1 MEVDDDMRIRLLRPS
16 FSKGKTSSRKNA
28 AADKD
33 VYIAIQMKLKYV
45 NSEIKKKIEMDENS
59 NFQQRFMNAAKRATS
74 LKELVN

>member
-1 MEVDDDMRIRLLRPS
+1 
-16 FSKGKTSSRKNA
+16 
-28 AADKD
+28 
-33 VYIAIQMKLKYV
+33 MKLKYV

>member
-1 MEVDDDMRIRLLRPS
+1 MEVDDDMPIRLLRPS

-45 NSEIKKKIEMDENS
+45 NSEIKKKKKMDENS
-59 NFQQRFMNAAKRATS
+59 NFQQRFMSAAKRATS
-74 LKELVN
+74 LKELVS

>member
-33 VYIAIQMKLKYV
+33 VYIAI
-45 NSEIKKKIEMDENS
+45 
-59 NFQQRFMNAAKRATS
+59 
-74 LKELVN
+74 